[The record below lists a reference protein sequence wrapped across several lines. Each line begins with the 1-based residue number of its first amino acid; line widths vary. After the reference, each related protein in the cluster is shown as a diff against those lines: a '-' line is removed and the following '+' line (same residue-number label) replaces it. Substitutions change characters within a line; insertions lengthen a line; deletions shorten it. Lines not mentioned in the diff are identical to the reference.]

1 MNTLIVYY
9 SYTNNNEALANVIRQ
24 KLKCDILRIEE
35 VKKRNGFTIVLDMLF
50 NRTPW
55 IKPCS
60 SDIAIYDQYIFIAPI
75 WAGKIASPM
84 RSFLIRERFNISNYS
99 FITLCGGQPGQK
111 EKLVTGLTRL
121 LGHEPGIV
129 QELHVNDLIPDDKR
143 STVKY
148 TTGYH
153 VQPSDMEKFN
163 AAIDDFINSVGA
175 LYELKR
181 MTG

>member
-1 MNTLIVYY
+1 MKTLIVYY

-35 VKKRNGFTIVLDMLF
+35 VKKRNGFTIVLDLLF
-50 NRTPW
+50 NRTPK

-60 SDIAIYDQYIFIAPI
+60 SDIALYNQYIFIAPI

-84 RSFLIRERFNISNYS
+84 RSFLIRDRFYISNYS

-111 EKLVTGLTRL
+111 EKLVTSLTRL

-129 QELHVNDLIPDDKR
+129 QELRINDLLSEDKR
-143 STVKY
+143 NTVKY
-148 TTGYH
+148 TSGYH
-153 VQPSDMEKFN
+153 VQPGDMQKFD
-163 AAIDDFINSVGA
+163 AAIDDFLNSVEA